1 MSRGLLTGGAG
12 FFSRLAS
19 VRFLSVTRVVR
30 GIEESRT
37 RVLEGPGTTD
47 VREVQSTRGA
57 STVAADLDQIVESR
71 NHIIVCDCHCDTP
84 FGYQRRF
91 GLPSAP
97 PRAPGSA
104 DWLQQNEAGFVDID
118 VN

>member
-1 MSRGLLTGGAG
+1 MSRGFLTGGSG

-47 VREVQSTRGA
+47 VRVQSTRGA
-57 STVAADLDQIVESR
+57 STVAADLDHQAEILDAVAGSEFIDDR
-71 NHIIVCDCHCDTP
+71 IR
-84 FGYQRRF
+84 QR
-91 GLPSAP
+91 
-97 PRAPGSA
+97 
-104 DWLQQNEAGFVDID
+104 E
-118 VN
+118 

>member
-1 MSRGLLTGGAG
+1 MSRGRLTGGSG
-12 FFSRLAS
+12 FFSRLFT

-57 STVAADLDQIVESR
+57 STVAAGLDHQAEIPDAVAGSEFIDDR
-71 NHIIVCDCHCDTP
+71 IR
-84 FGYQRRF
+84 QR
-91 GLPSAP
+91 
-97 PRAPGSA
+97 
-104 DWLQQNEAGFVDID
+104 E
-118 VN
+118 